1 MKNLA
6 TPLPKP
12 LIDVLVM
19 SYYFQR
25 PTQLVR
31 YNTRKKGFE
40 QLASI
45 SLSLGSIH
53 HILKSQISYDTV
65 LLDSIVFHRK
75 VFPSWA
81 HLSNILGPRF
91 VRTKSTLLVIVRPIF
106 HVSNH
111 QVKTTIIQFIQ
122 WSCTVTNVV
131 SGTVKFSNPCGIDQ
145 YRIVCNQY
153 HMVYLIFQCV
163 YSRIEK
169 FYIGKNAV
177 LTANRGRILNEYY
190 VHITM

>member
-75 VFPSWA
+75 VFPSWV

-91 VRTKSTLLVIVRPIF
+91 VRTKFSPKKQDSETSPFRLF
-106 HVSNH
+106 HSPAFAPPAELKQASKMLGWEIPSPLAENPTH
-111 QVKTTIIQFIQ
+111 TYAKSMQFVV
-122 WSCTVTNVV
+122 CT
-131 SGTVKFSNPCGIDQ
+131 
-145 YRIVCNQY
+145 
-153 HMVYLIFQCV
+153 
-163 YSRIEK
+163 
-169 FYIGKNAV
+169 
-177 LTANRGRILNEYY
+177 
-190 VHITM
+190 